1 MGKKIGGKIIGGK
14 TIGFVQGCLI
24 LAIGLL
30 LMTTTVRAQSVID
43 EWNSVKAPPPPQLK
57 SVSLDPKKTL
67 LMVLDFRKGSCTPK
81 HRPRCATA
89 LPHVQKLLQEAR
101 AHGVMVVHT
110 TTTRTT
116 EKDIPDELKPLKGE
130 LVLKTS
136 MDKLSGTDLPKTL
149 KAKGIDTIL
158 IMGTSANG
166 AVLNTANGA
175 VIRGFKA
182 IVPVDTMPADGAYQE
197 QFVVW
202 QLANGPTLREEATI
216 TRSDMVTFK

>member
-1 MGKKIGGKIIGGK
+1 MGHQIR
-14 TIGFVQGCLI
+14 TEWACAAAMVV
-24 LAIGLL
+24 LAALAPMPL
-30 LMTTTVRAQSVID
+30 QAQSVLD
-43 EWNSVKAPPPPQLK
+43 EWDSVKAPPPPPLK
-57 SVSLDPKKTL
+57 SVTLDPKKTL
-67 LMVLDFRKGSCTPK
+67 LMVLDFRVGSCTPK
-81 HRPRCATA
+81 DRPRCAIA
-89 LPHVQKLLQEAR
+89 LPHVQKLLTEAR
-101 AHGVMVVHT
+101 SRGVMVVHT

-116 EKDIPDELKPLKGE
+116 VEDIPAQLKPIEGE

-136 MDKLSGTDLPKTL
+136 MDKLSGTDLPETS

-158 IMGTSANG
+158 ITGTSANG
-166 AVLNTANGA
+166 AVLNTTNGA

-202 QLANGPTLREEATI
+202 QLANGPTLREEATV